1 VSDFCEGEKSQTL
14 SLADRPGVITTV
26 GAGSSSEGVL
36 GRKNP
41 FVWSGDV
48 PITLPPMDAHGVVRE
63 RNVWNARALAQ
74 RGMRA
79 YRLAWLL
86 LLDTILF

>member
-1 VSDFCEGEKSQTL
+1 
-14 SLADRPGVITTV
+14 LADRPGVITTV

-48 PITLPPMDAHGVVRE
+48 PITL
-63 RNVWNARALAQ
+63 
-74 RGMRA
+74 
-79 YRLAWLL
+79 
-86 LLDTILF
+86 